1 MKKAIQ
7 ITGIIWA
14 IVCGISA
21 IIFFAGGSL
30 FAAAFAELMK
40 QQGGVPEEEIKIAAA
55 AMLAVY
61 MVLGVYMLVAAIYS
75 IVLVAVKN
83 KQMSKGAGIAMA
95 VVGIVL
101 GAELPGVFF
110 LIDSI
115 KNR

>member
-14 IVCGISA
+14 VMCGITA
-21 IIFFAGGSL
+21 IVFLAGGSL
-30 FAAAFAELMK
+30 FAAAFAEIMK

-55 AMLAVY
+55 AMLAMY
-61 MVLGVYMLVAAIYS
+61 IVLGVIMLVAAIYS
-75 IVLVAVKN
+75 IVLVALKN
-83 KQMSKGAGIAMA
+83 KQMAKGAGIALGA
-95 VVGIVL
+95 IGIVV
-101 GAELPGVFF
+101 GAELPGIFF